1 VKITFSDGCG
11 SSTPYHTV
19 TIGPHE
25 PFLIVKL
32 GICFLQPISSPGGCT
47 ADHVFK
53 KASHNYVF
61 HADKRQFDEFCK
73 HMDVSYPGWDER
85 FASEDGKDIYGR
97 VVPEPGED
105 DASDRGVK
113 TPVQNMGNLDELLD
127 SLEVK
132 KDQGRRAIEAAQP
145 QRDIVHERK
154 AK

>member
-1 VKITFSDGCG
+1 MRVTFYEGCG
-11 SSTPYHTV
+11 NSSPHYIV

-25 PFLIVKL
+25 SFLIVKL

-53 KASHNYVF
+53 KATRNYVF
-61 HADKRQFDEFCK
+61 RADKLQLDDFAK
-73 HMDVSYPGWDER
+73 HMDVSYPGWSER

-113 TPVQNMGNLDELLD
+113 TPVQDMGNLDELLD

-132 KDQGRRAIEAAQP
+132 KDQGKRAIEAAQP
-145 QRDIVHERK
+145 QRDIVYERK